1 VLTAQGA
8 VDAVEARRAAGPG
21 GRLRDHVQASGMLV
35 PLTVSL
41 LTAATAL
48 VLGAF
53 TRHELNVRRDRCTP
67 AAQSAAETMT
77 TVTKGLAI
85 PALVLAVLTAI
96 AYLVAR
102 EIW

>member
-1 VLTAQGA
+1 
-8 VDAVEARRAAGPG
+8 
-21 GRLRDHVQASGMLV
+21 MLV